1 MTPSRGPLTIAAVL
15 GITLCFVVHRTLHTD
30 SGDIAEGGSAGA
42 EQPRGGGAASE
53 SAQLA
58 ALRREIAELER
69 RVWAQEQRSA
79 AGDPATHDPPSVG
92 PRDPQIEL
100 ETHAEQERRHR
111 DYLAGLETAF
121 HDEATDP
128 GWSAA
133 TSAVVQ
139 TALASSREIRAL
151 GRGVECRSHTCRVEI
166 ADDGRGSLGKIL
178 PMFAQ
183 QISQELPNLAANR
196 VQNADGTTMV
206 LYLSRN
212 DDARSAIR

>member
-1 MTPSRGPLTIAAVL
+1 MTPSRGLLTIAAIL
-15 GITLCFVVHRTLHTD
+15 GITLCFVVHRALHTD
-30 SGDIAEGGSAGA
+30 SGDIAERGSAAA
-42 EQPRGGGAASE
+42 EQPRGAGATSE

-58 ALRREIAELER
+58 ALRRQIAELER
-69 RVWAQEQRSA
+69 RVWAQERSA
-79 AGDPATHDPPSVG
+79 AGDPATHDPPAVS

-151 GRGVECRSHTCRVEI
+151 GRGVECRSHICRVEI
-166 ADDGRGSLGKIL
+166 TDDGRGSLGKIL
-178 PMFAQ
+178 PTFAQ
-183 QISQELPNLAANR
+183 EIGHELPNVAANR

-206 LYLSRN
+206 LYLSRD
-212 DDARSAIR
+212 DDAPSAIR